1 MIHDYYKEENMSSA
15 TITKLIEEFNLL
27 PLDDKEFAA
36 DIIRKQLIEAKR
48 EAIVKKVKEAQTR
61 LKKGMVKRGTVKDLY
76 RDLESD

>member
-1 MIHDYYKEENMSSA
+1 MSSA

-48 EAIVKKVKEAQTR
+48 NAIAKRVKEVQSHLT
-61 LKKGMVKRGTVKDLY
+61 KGMVKRGTVKDFY